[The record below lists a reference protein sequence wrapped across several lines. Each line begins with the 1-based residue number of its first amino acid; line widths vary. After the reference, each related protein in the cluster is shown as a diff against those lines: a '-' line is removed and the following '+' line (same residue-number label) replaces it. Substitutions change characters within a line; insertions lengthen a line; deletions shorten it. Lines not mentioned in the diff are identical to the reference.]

1 MTRTQASGHNYS
13 PALRGKK
20 GRYRV
25 RKGFLPPVRVACRTG
40 EKAYG
45 KKQPITVNE
54 VNTTM
59 PHPNPS
65 AIADTAKVL
74 LTVKEVAVMT
84 GLSRS
89 SILNKLNPDSIYHDA
104 IFPQKIRISRNRVAW
119 DKNKIFTW
127 IEQQKTLRQG

>member
-1 MTRTQASGHNYS
+1 M
-13 PALRGKK
+13 
-20 GRYRV
+20 
-25 RKGFLPPVRVACRTG
+25 ACRAG

-45 KKQPITVNE
+45 KKHPITANE

-65 AIADTAKVL
+65 AIADIAADTAKVL

-104 IFPQKIRISRNRVAW
+104 TFPQKIRISRNRVAW
-119 DKNKIFTW
+119 DKNEIFAW
-127 IEQQKTLRQG
+127 IEQQKILRRE